1 MDGQKPVRR
10 IAPVPINRRHGAP
23 CGLNE
28 KLIELLCDA
37 RRIGLPQRDIASFCH
52 VPVDTLRTWLSRGRQ
67 DRTAGRKSVHAQFVE
82 QYDKADAERMAQSVL
97 RIQQAAKG
105 GHHAQRITTTVTQ
118 PDGSQTTTVVEKTAE
133 PAWKADAWMLER
145 TRPGD
150 FGPSSRTE
158 ITGKEGGPV
167 EARFGW
173 LDLLNAAEKLEKEG
187 EVAEAAD
194 VTDVEDD
201 KAE

>member
-1 MDGQKPVRR
+1 MSEKPPVRR
-10 IAPVPINRRHGAP
+10 IAPVPIRKAHGP
-23 CGLNE
+23 VCRLDE
-28 KLIELLCDA
+28 TLITMLCDA
-37 RRIGLPQRDIASFCH
+37 KRLGLPQRDIASFCR
-52 VPVDTLRTWLSRGRQ
+52 VPTETLHSWLRRGRQ
-67 DRTAGRKSVHAQFVE
+67 EREAGRKSVHVDLLE
-82 QYDKADAERMAQSVL
+82 RYEKADAERIAQSFL
-97 RIQQAAKG
+97 RIHQAAKG

-173 LDLLNAAEKLEKEG
+173 LDLLNAAEKEETKAIETKETG
-187 EVAEAAD
+187 DSDE
-194 VTDVEDD
+194 
-201 KAE
+201 